1 MRIAI
6 LGAGA
11 MGSAIGALLAKAG
24 NDVTLID
31 VWKEAVE
38 AINRDGLKIQ
48 DKAGE
53 IATHKIRA
61 VISPAQVPGSVDLLL
76 VFVKCYHTVD
86 AVKSAL
92 PILGADST
100 VLSLQNGWGNG
111 PLIAEVVGKE
121 RVVLGVCYHSAT
133 VLGPGHV
140 LHAGKGKTYLGEMDD
155 AHGCH
160 AVTPRVLKIAE
171 KFQAA
176 GLNVEASAQV
186 LTEIWS
192 KLALN
197 VATLPTS
204 SILKLT
210 AEKLPNTPE
219 MQSLMRAL
227 LLEVVS
233 VAQLQGIGLDFTER
247 WKAITSLLSKLAPN
261 TKGSMLQDVEN
272 RRRTEID
279 VMCGAIVE
287 AGQRL
292 GFATPYNNA
301 MLWLVKALEA
311 NYQKGN

>member
-1 MRIAI
+1 MKIAI

-11 MGSAIGALLAKAG
+11 MGSAIGALLAQAG

-48 DKAGE
+48 NKAGE
-53 IATHKIRA
+53 ISPCKVRA
-61 VISPAQVPGSVDLLL
+61 VTSPAQVAGPVDLLL
-76 VFVKCYHTVD
+76 VFVKCYHTMD
-86 AVKSAL
+86 AVTSAL
-92 PILGADST
+92 PILGPDST

-111 PLIAEVVGKE
+111 PRIAEVVGKE

-140 LHAGKGKTYLGEMDD
+140 LHAGQGKTFIGEMD
-155 AHGCH
+155 G
-160 AVTPRVLKIAE
+160 AVTPRVQKIAE
-171 KFQAA
+171 AFKAA
-176 GLNVEASAQV
+176 GLDIEASAQV
-186 LTEIWS
+186 LKEIWS

-204 SILKLT
+204 STIKLT

-233 VAQLQGIGLDFTER
+233 VAQLQGIALDFTER
-247 WKAITSLLSKLAPN
+247 WNAITGLLGKLAPN

>member
-1 MRIAI
+1 MKIAI

-24 NDVTLID
+24 NNVTLID

-48 DKAGE
+48 NKAGE
-53 IATHKIRA
+53 IATHKVRA
-61 VISPAQVPGSVDLLL
+61 VTSPAQVVGPVDLLL

-92 PILGADST
+92 PILGPDST

-111 PLIAEVVGKE
+111 PRIAEVVSRE

-140 LHAGKGKTYLGEMDD
+140 LHAGQGKTFIGEMD
-155 AHGCH
+155 GT
-160 AVTPRVLKIAE
+160 VTPRVQKIADAF
-171 KFQAA
+171 KAA
-176 GLNVEASAQV
+176 GLDLEASAQV
-186 LTEIWS
+186 LKEIWS

-197 VATLPTS
+197 IATLPTS
-204 SILKLT
+204 STVKLT

-233 VAQLQGIGLDFTER
+233 VAQLQGIALDFTER
-247 WKAITSLLSKLAPN
+247 WNAITSLLGKLAPN

-301 MLWLVKALEA
+301 MQWLVKALEA
-311 NYQKGN
+311 NYPA

>member
-11 MGSAIGALLAKAG
+11 MGSAIGALLAEAG
-24 NDVTLID
+24 HDLTLID
-31 VWKEAVE
+31 VWREAVE

-48 DKAGE
+48 NKDGE

-61 VISPAQVPGSVDLLL
+61 VTSPAQLSGSVDLLL
-76 VFVKCYHTVD
+76 VFVKCYHTVE

-92 PILGADST
+92 PILGPDST

-111 PLIAEVVGKE
+111 PRIAEVAGRE

-140 LHAGKGKTYLGEMDD
+140 LHAGRGKTFVGEMD
-155 AHGCH
+155 G
-160 AVTPRVLKIAE
+160 AVTPRLLKIAE

-176 GLNVEASAQV
+176 GLNTEASAQV
-186 LTEIWS
+186 LKEIWS

-204 SILKLT
+204 STVKLT

-233 VAQLQGIGLDFTER
+233 VAQLQGIALDFTER
-247 WKAITSLLSKLAPN
+247 WNAITGLLGKLAPN

-292 GFATPYNNA
+292 GVATPYNDA
-301 MLWLVKALEA
+301 MLWLIKALEA
-311 NYQKGN
+311 NFEKGN

>member
-1 MRIAI
+1 MKIAI

-11 MGSAIGALLAKAG
+11 MGSAIGALLAEAG
-24 NDVTLID
+24 HDLTLVD

-48 DKAGE
+48 HKSGDLT
-53 IATHKIRA
+53 THKVRA
-61 VISPAQVPGSVDLLL
+61 VTAPTQLSGPVDLLL

-92 PILGADST
+92 PILGPDST

-111 PLIAEVVGKE
+111 PRIAEVAGRE

-140 LHAGKGKTYLGEMDD
+140 LHGGQGKTFIGEMD
-155 AHGCH
+155 G
-160 AVTPRVLKIAE
+160 AVTPRVQKIADTF
-171 KFQAA
+171 KAA
-176 GLNVEASAQV
+176 RLEIEASAQV
-186 LTEIWS
+186 LKEIWS

-204 SILKLT
+204 STIRLT

-219 MQSLMRAL
+219 MQSLMQAL

-233 VAQLQGIGLDFTER
+233 VAQSQGIALDFNER
-247 WKAITSLLSKLAPN
+247 WNAITGLLGKLAPN
-261 TKGSMLQDVEN
+261 AKGSMLQDVEN

-292 GFATPYNNA
+292 GVATPYNNA
-301 MLWLVKALEA
+301 MLWLIKALEA
-311 NYQKGN
+311 NYPKGN

>member
-1 MRIAI
+1 MKIAI

-11 MGSAIGALLAKAG
+11 MGSAIGALLAKTG

-48 DKAGE
+48 NKAGE
-53 IATHKIRA
+53 VATHKIGA
-61 VISPAQVPGSVDLLL
+61 VTVPAQVAGPVDLLL

-92 PILGADST
+92 PILGPDST

-111 PLIAEVVGKE
+111 PRISEVVGKE

-140 LHAGKGKTYLGEMDD
+140 LHAGQGKTFIGEMD
-155 AHGCH
+155 G
-160 AVTPRVLKIAE
+160 AVTPRVQKIAE
-171 KFQAA
+171 AFKAA
-176 GLNVEASAQV
+176 GLDVEASAQV
-186 LTEIWS
+186 LKEIWS

-204 SILKLT
+204 STIKLT

-233 VAQLQGIGLDFTER
+233 VAQLQGIALDFTER
-247 WKAITSLLSKLAPN
+247 WSAITSLLGKLAPN
-261 TKGSMLQDVEN
+261 AKGSMLQDVEN

-287 AGQRL
+287 AGRRL
-292 GFATPYNNA
+292 GFPTPHNNA

-311 NYQKGN
+311 NYPA

>member
-1 MRIAI
+1 MKIAI

-24 NDVTLID
+24 NDITLID
-31 VWKEAVE
+31 VWREAVE

-48 DKAGE
+48 NKAGD

-61 VISPAQVPGSVDLLL
+61 VHSPAQVAAPVDLLL

-92 PILGADST
+92 PVLGSDST

-111 PLIAEVVGKE
+111 PRIAEAVGKE

-140 LHAGKGKTYLGEMDD
+140 LHAGQGKTFIGEM
-155 AHGCH
+155 GG
-160 AVTPRVLKIAE
+160 AVTPRVQKIAE
-171 KFQAA
+171 TFKAA
-176 GLNVEASAQV
+176 GLDIEASAQV
-186 LTEIWS
+186 LKEIWS

-204 SILKLT
+204 STIKLT

-219 MQSLMRAL
+219 MRSLMRAL

-233 VAQLQGIGLDFTER
+233 VAQLQGIALDFTER
-247 WKAITSLLSKLAPN
+247 WNAITGLLGKLAPN

-287 AGQRL
+287 VGQRL

-311 NYQKGN
+311 NYQKEK

>member
-1 MRIAI
+1 MKIVI

-11 MGSAIGALLAKAG
+11 MGSAIGAMLAHAG
-24 NDVTLID
+24 NEVTLVD
-31 VWKEAVE
+31 VWKDAVD

-53 IATHKIRA
+53 IAAQRVRA
-61 VISPAQVPGSVDLLL
+61 VTSPAQVAGPVDLVL
-76 VFVKCYHTVD
+76 VFVKCYDTVN

-92 PILGADST
+92 PILGPDST

-111 PLIAEVVGKE
+111 PRIAEVVGSE

-140 LHAGKGKTYLGEMDD
+140 LHAGQGKTFIGETDG
-155 AHGCH
+155 AI
-160 AVTPRVLKIAE
+160 TPRVQEIAE
-171 KFQAA
+171 AFTAA
-176 GLNVEASAQV
+176 GLDVEASALV
-186 LTEIWS
+186 LKEIWS

-204 SILKLT
+204 STLRLT
-210 AEKLPNTPE
+210 AEKLGNTPE

-227 LLEVVS
+227 LLEVVAI
-233 VAQLQGIGLDFTER
+233 AQVQGIALDFTER
-247 WKAITSLLSKLAPN
+247 WNAITGLLGRLAPN

-292 GFATPYNNA
+292 DVPTPYNRA
-301 MLWLVKALEA
+301 MLWLIKALEA
-311 NYQKGN
+311 NF

>member
-1 MRIAI
+1 MKIGI

-11 MGSAIGALLAKAG
+11 MGSAIGAVLAKAG
-24 NDVTLID
+24 NDVTLVD

-38 AINRDGLKIQ
+38 AINRVGLKVQ
-48 DKAGE
+48 NKAGE
-53 IATHKIRA
+53 IAAHKIRA
-61 VISPAQVPGSVDLLL
+61 VNSPVQVAGPVDLLL
-76 VFVKCYHTVD
+76 VFVKCYHTVE

-92 PILGADST
+92 PVLGPDST

-111 PLIAEVVGKE
+111 PRIAEVVGRE

-140 LHAGKGKTYLGEMDD
+140 LHAGQGKTFIGEMD
-155 AHGCH
+155 G
-160 AVTPRVLKIAE
+160 AVT
-171 KFQAA
+171 
-176 GLNVEASAQV
+176 
-186 LTEIWS
+186 
-192 KLALN
+192 
-197 VATLPTS
+197 
-204 SILKLT
+204 
-210 AEKLPNTPE
+210 

-233 VAQLQGIGLDFTER
+233 VAQLQGIALDFTER
-247 WKAITSLLSKLAPN
+247 WNAITSLLGKLAPN

-311 NYQKGN
+311 NYSV

>member
-1 MRIAI
+1 MNIAI

-38 AINRDGLKIQ
+38 AINRNGLKIQ
-48 DKAGE
+48 NKAGG
-53 IATHKIRA
+53 IATHKVRA
-61 VISPAQVPGSVDLLL
+61 VQSPAQIAGAVDLLL
-76 VFVKCYHTVD
+76 VFVKCYHTMD

-92 PILGADST
+92 PVLGPYST

-111 PLIAEVVGKE
+111 PRIAEVAGKE

-140 LHAGKGKTYLGEMDD
+140 LHAGQGKTFIGEMD
-155 AHGCH
+155 G
-160 AVTPRVLKIAE
+160 AVTPRVRKIAE
-171 KFQAA
+171 MFKAA
-176 GLNVEASAQV
+176 GFDIEASAQV
-186 LTEIWS
+186 LKEIWS

-204 SILKLT
+204 STIKLT

-233 VAQLQGIGLDFTER
+233 VAQLQGITLDFTER
-247 WKAITSLLSKLAPN
+247 WNAITGLLGKLAPD

-311 NYQKGN
+311 NYQKEN

>member
-1 MRIAI
+1 MKIAI

-48 DKAGE
+48 NKAGE
-53 IATHKIRA
+53 IATHKVRA
-61 VISPAQVPGSVDLLL
+61 VTSPAQVAGPADLLL
-76 VFVKCYHTVD
+76 VFVKCYHTVN

-92 PILGADST
+92 PVLGPDST

-111 PLIAEVVGKE
+111 PRIAEVVGKK

-140 LHAGKGKTYLGEMDD
+140 LHAGQGKTYIGEMD
-155 AHGCH
+155 G
-160 AVTPRVLKIAE
+160 AVTPRVQKIEEAF
-171 KFQAA
+171 KAA
-176 GLNVEASAQV
+176 GLDLEASAQV
-186 LTEIWS
+186 LKEIWS

-204 SILKLT
+204 STIKLT

-233 VAQLQGIGLDFTER
+233 VAQLQGIALDFTER
-247 WKAITSLLSKLAPN
+247 WNAITGLLGKLAPN

-311 NYQKGN
+311 NYPQL

>member
-1 MRIAI
+1 MKIAI

-11 MGSAIGALLAKAG
+11 MGSAIGALLAKAA

-38 AINRDGLKIQ
+38 AINRSGLKIQ
-48 DKAGE
+48 TKAGD
-53 IATHKIRA
+53 IVTHKVHA
-61 VISPAQVPGSVDLLL
+61 VTSPAQVAGPVDLLL
-76 VFVKCYHTVD
+76 VFVKCYHTAD
-86 AVKSAL
+86 AVRSAL
-92 PILGADST
+92 PILGSDST

-111 PLIAEVVGKE
+111 PRIAEIVGRE

-140 LHAGKGKTYLGEMDD
+140 LHAGQGKTFIGEMD
-155 AHGCH
+155 G
-160 AVTPRVLKIAE
+160 AVTPRVQRIAE
-171 KFQAA
+171 AFKAA
-176 GLNVEASAQV
+176 VLDIEASAQV
-186 LTEIWS
+186 LKEIWS

-204 SILKLT
+204 STIKLT
-210 AEKLPNTPE
+210 AEKLPNTLE

-247 WKAITSLLSKLAPN
+247 WNAITVLLGKLAPN

-279 VMCGAIVE
+279 VMCGAVVD

-292 GFATPYNNA
+292 GLATPYNNA
-301 MLWLVKALEA
+301 MLWLVKALEG
-311 NYQKGN
+311 NYSA

>member
-1 MRIAI
+1 MKIAI

-11 MGSAIGALLAKAG
+11 MGSVLGSLLAKSG

-31 VWKEAVE
+31 VWKETVE
-38 AINRDGLKIQ
+38 AINRNGLKLQ
-48 DKAGE
+48 NKAGE
-53 IATHKIRA
+53 ISVQKVRA
-61 VISPAQVPGSVDLLL
+61 VISPAEIDGTVDLLL
-76 VFVKCYHTVD
+76 VFVKCYHTAD

-92 PILGADST
+92 PLLGPNST

-111 PLIAEVVGKE
+111 PRIAEIVGKE

-140 LHAGKGKTYLGEMDD
+140 LHAGQGKTFIGEMDW
-155 AHGCH
+155 
-160 AVTPRVLKIAE
+160 AVTPRVQSIAE
-171 KFQAA
+171 TFTKA
-176 GLNVEASAQV
+176 GLEIEASPQV
-186 LTEIWS
+186 LKEIWS

-197 VATLPTS
+197 VATLPTQS
-204 SILKLT
+204 TIKLT

-219 MQSLMRAL
+219 MQNLMRSL

-233 VAQLQGIGLDFTER
+233 VAQIQGIALDFTER
-247 WKAITSLLSKLAPN
+247 WNAITGLLGRLAPD

-279 VMCGAIVE
+279 VMCGAIIE

-292 GFATPYNNA
+292 GIATPYNHA
-301 MLWLVKALEA
+301 MFWLVKALEA
-311 NYQKGN
+311 NYPKP

>member
-1 MRIAI
+1 MKIAI

-48 DKAGE
+48 NKAGE
-53 IATHKIRA
+53 IAMHKVRA
-61 VISPAQVPGSVDLLL
+61 VTSPAQVPGPVDLLL

-92 PILGADST
+92 PVLGPDST

-111 PLIAEVVGKE
+111 PRIAELVGRE

-140 LHAGKGKTYLGEMDD
+140 LHAGQGKTFIGEMD
-155 AHGCH
+155 G
-160 AVTPRVLKIAE
+160 AVTPRVQKIAE
-171 KFQAA
+171 AFKAA
-176 GLNVEASAQV
+176 GLDLEASAQV
-186 LTEIWS
+186 LKEIWS

-204 SILKLT
+204 STIQLT

-233 VAQLQGIGLDFTER
+233 AAQLQGIALDFTER
-247 WKAITSLLSKLAPN
+247 WNAITGLLGKLAPD

-311 NYQKGN
+311 NYST